1 MGLTSLKN
9 SALIRFTLLIATS
22 IFLLS
27 CLYYFEHT
35 TSECNVE
42 EGCLNDILF
51 DGDDTLCDSENC
63 PMTLADLTKKDFDQV
78 IFLRKYQ
85 YDLSKTCGDMKISWL
100 ERSRFP
106 EHCDYLIFSKGS
118 KMTDF
123 IRGGCDRD
131 ALTLSAFIN
140 NIYFYDKNE
149 DLMLNRVFRGD
160 QEIKLHDNRSITV
173 DVIFENKPLE
183 FACSTDFNLQAL

>member
-1 MGLTSLKN
+1 MR
-9 SALIRFTLLIATS
+9 LILLLIAS
-22 IFLLS
+22 ILLVS
-27 CLYYFEHT
+27 CSYYYEQT
-35 TSECNVE
+35 ASECDVE
-42 EGCLNDILF
+42 EGCLNDVLF
-51 DGDDTLCDSENC
+51 DGDDMLCDSGDC
-63 PMTLADLTKKDFDQV
+63 PMTIADLTKKDFDQV

-100 ERSRFP
+100 ERFQFP

-131 ALTLSAFIN
+131 ALALSAFIN

-160 QEIKLHDNRSITV
+160 QKIKLHNSRGITV
-173 DVIFENKPLE
+173 DVGYENNPLD
-183 FACSTDFNLQAL
+183 FACSTDFNRQAL